1 MTSTCHSI
9 LSRLVVNVKKG
20 KRIHPYVNLYDS
32 FLHIFSYP
40 PFSLAPTPA
49 CHHIHVTGTQLLGS
63 FPPETNDT
71 GPPALERG
79 SAATQLRLFSVGSR
93 AKKQIDESRG
103 PSCLFAV
110 NQMIRIP
117 RELPL
122 DRAGPGPVTRITN
135 KH

>member
-1 MTSTCHSI
+1 M
-9 LSRLVVNVKKG
+9 
-20 KRIHPYVNLYDS
+20 
-32 FLHIFSYP
+32 
-40 PFSLAPTPA
+40 
-49 CHHIHVTGTQLLGS
+49 TGTQRLGS

-71 GPPALERG
+71 GLPACLQTGEV
-79 SAATQLRLFSVGSR
+79 LRLSRGLSVGSR

-122 DRAGPGPVTRITN
+122 DSAGPGPVTRITN

>member
-1 MTSTCHSI
+1 M
-9 LSRLVVNVKKG
+9 
-20 KRIHPYVNLYDS
+20 
-32 FLHIFSYP
+32 
-40 PFSLAPTPA
+40 
-49 CHHIHVTGTQLLGS
+49 TGTQLLGS

-71 GPPALERG
+71 GLPAFERG
-79 SAATQLRLFSVGSR
+79 SAATQLRLFSVGTR